1 MGVTGLWTIIQ
12 PCARPIKLETL
23 ARKRLAVDASI
34 WIYQFLKA
42 VRDREGNALRNSH
55 IVGFF
60 RRICKLLFHGVRP
73 VFVFDGGAPALKRQT
88 IAGRKSRR
96 EGRKEDA
103 RRTAGRILALQVQR
117 EADRENERRKKKAK
131 DKEEGWTDVTH
142 HEEEEEEEVIPKDVV
157 YVDEL
162 MQTPEQIKKNRQV
175 GFRKTDP
182 YHLPDLDTSIENMGQ
197 PNDPRIMSTEELEEY
212 ARQFR
217 GGEEMSLYDFSKI
230 DFDSP
235 FFCSLPPADRYNI
248 LNAARLRSRLRMGL
262 SKEQLDAMFPNRLD
276 FSKFQIERVQER
288 NELTQRLMNLNGAND
303 VNTLDISRVA
313 GERGREYVLVRND
326 GVEGGWALGVVGQKG
341 DREGEQ
347 ARPIVVDTTE
357 KLEEDDPMDD
367 DEDDFEDV
375 PIEGLNRLPK
385 IHVGW
390 GKEEGSEEERD
401 EAFNPFEDPE
411 AQMLRRA
418 IYESRKEAFGSG
430 NSRSKILGK
439 GKSPATI
446 SHNPNPL
453 FLGGDEEEDDDDY
466 YSNPLFAQKHTSNTL
481 SDEEEEYE
489 GQYPHDDEVLQEA
502 IRMSLAV
509 PSSSSSSHHISNDD
523 FSTNDIFIGRD
534 LSDIAE
540 EEEEDEEEEEEEDD
554 DDDDDSM
561 IGKGKGIAV
570 ERRYIPRELV
580 PILPKPADNGDYD
593 LQKALEESRR
603 MQDMKLG
610 SSGYYNPGQGSGASS
625 TIAATSPMAPAPTL
639 SNPFGGLLPFD
650 SLDLSKSKSLLTK
663 KKEPEKKEGPN
674 PDEPKLKQKEKECGR
689 ENPDEPSAPLP
700 PWFVGETKD
709 LKEEMQKANREKEEY
724 IREKRLDDERIKM
737 EREERERQER
747 EALEKQKEDAVLV
760 ESSDEDDVMVL
771 DFPTNG
777 KSKMGDIADK
787 ARAVPPKTIPEQAS
801 SRKGGESAVGSGGTQ
816 GSDEELEWEDSD
828 HEEEEATAKQSA
840 TSTHDLA
847 RPNSAMAP
855 GGTPP
860 PPDLEEPD
868 FRDTTPPFED
878 EESVYSDPEE
888 DAELFQSLAAE
899 TEEHA
904 RFTAELNNKS
914 QEQVREEYEREL
926 KSLRAQQAKNRRD
939 ADEVTQVMIQE
950 CQQLLKLFGIPYIT
964 APMEAEAQCAEL
976 VNLGLVDGIVT
987 DDSDTF
993 LFGGTRVYKN
1003 MFNQAKFVECYL
1015 ASDLEKEFSLDRRN
1029 LIRIAHL
1036 LGSDYTEGL
1045 PSVGPVT
1052 ALELLVEFSG
1062 EDGLVKFRDWWTSV
1076 QQGTSKPVDDAKNK
1090 FRKKF
1095 RKNATKIFLPPSFPA
1110 PEVDEAYLNPEVD
1123 KDPSPFEWGVPD
1135 LEGLRDFLMATI
1147 GWSQERTDEVLVPVI
1162 RDMNR
1167 KQAEGTQSN
1176 ITQFFDGSTGA
1187 GAFAPRRR
1195 AENKSKRLES
1205 AMLSLH
1211 EQAVRKRKGQ
1221 DEGEGGED
1229 DDGDE
1234 DEEVVGPKPKRQKRA
1249 KPKAKPKAK
1258 RKNTA
1263 DEDEDGYRDDDEGGV
1278 VENVPKRRRR
1288 AAKI

>member
-131 DKEEGWTDVTH
+131 DREEGWADVTH
-142 HEEEEEEEVIPKDVV
+142 HGEEGEEAIPKDVV

-182 YHLPDLDTSIENMGQ
+182 YHLPDLDTSMENMGQ

-212 ARQFR
+212 ACQFR

-276 FSKFQIERVQER
+276 FSKFQIERVRER
-288 NELTQRLMNLNGAND
+288 NELTQRLMNLNGANE

-347 ARPIVVDTTE
+347 ARPIVVDTTA

-390 GKEEGSEEERD
+390 DKEEGSEDERD

-439 GKSPATI
+439 GKSPATM
-446 SHNPNPL
+446 SHTPNPL

-466 YSNPLFAQKHTSNTL
+466 YSNPLLAQKHTSNTL
-481 SDEEEEYE
+481 SDEEEEY

-540 EEEEDEEEEEEEDD
+540 EEEEDEEEEEEEESDD

-570 ERRYIPRELV
+570 ERRYIRRELV
-580 PILPKPADNGDYD
+580 PILPKPADDGDDD
-593 LQKALEESRR
+593 LRKALEESRR
-603 MQDMKLG
+603 MQNMKP
-610 SSGYYNPGQGSGASS
+610 SDSGYNKPGQGSGASA
-625 TIAATSPMAPAPTL
+625 TIAASSSMAPAST
-639 SNPFGGLLPFD
+639 SSDPFGGLLPFE

-663 KKEPEKKEGPN
+663 KKEPEKKE
-674 PDEPKLKQKEKECGR
+674 CGR
-689 ENPDEPSAPLP
+689 EDPDEPSLPLP
-700 PWFVGETKD
+700 PWFVGETRD

-737 EREERERQER
+737 EKEERQRQEK
-747 EALEKQKEDAVLV
+747 EILGKQREDAVLV
-760 ESSDEDDVMVL
+760 ESSDEDDLMVL

-777 KSKMGDIADK
+777 KSGMSDMADK

-801 SRKGGESAVGSGGTQ
+801 SRKGGESAVGTGEAQ
-816 GSDEELEWEDSD
+816 GNDGEENSD
-828 HEEEEATAKQSA
+828 HEEAVAKPSA
-840 TSTHDLA
+840 TSTHDVA
-847 RPNSAMAP
+847 RPNSAMTP
-855 GGTPP
+855 GNSPP

-868 FRDTTPPFED
+868 FRDVTPPFED

-904 RFTAELNNKS
+904 RFAAELNNKS

-926 KSLRAQQAKNRRD
+926 KSLRAQQAKDRRD

-1015 ASDLEKEFSLDRRN
+1015 ASDLEKEFSLDRRS

-1062 EDGLVKFRDWWTSV
+1062 EDGLVKFRDWWASV
-1076 QQGTSKPVDDAKNK
+1076 QQGTSKPADDATNK
-1090 FRKKF
+1090 FKKKF
-1095 RKNATKIFLPPSFPA
+1095 RKNVTKIFLPPSFPA
-1110 PEVDEAYLNPEVD
+1110 TEVDEAYLNPEVD

-1147 GWSQERTDEVLVPVI
+1147 GWSQEHTDEVLVPVI
-1162 RDMNR
+1162 RDMNS

-1176 ITQFFDGSTGA
+1176 ITQFFDGNTGT

-1221 DEGEGGED
+1221 EEGESGED
-1229 DDGDE
+1229 NDG
-1234 DEEVVGPKPKRQKRA
+1234 EEEAMEPKPKRQKRA

-1263 DEDEDGYRDDDEGGV
+1263 DEDEDGYRDDGEGGV
-1278 VENVPKRRRR
+1278 VENAPKRRRR